1 MTGNGHQLEDRKK
14 QHTLVR
20 SFAIQFWLRG
30 KYYSK
35 CSNSN
40 NRFGEVGWGCMGVC
54 VTYLLILKCY
64 ASYAYLYVPTV
75 CGIYL
80 KQMCSYIGIYN
91 TKNNS
96 M

>member
-1 MTGNGHQLEDRKK
+1 
-14 QHTLVR
+14 
-20 SFAIQFWLRG
+20 
-30 KYYSK
+30 
-35 CSNSN
+35 
-40 NRFGEVGWGCMGVC
+40 MGVC